1 MTILAILLA
10 SILLTT
16 GSFLA
21 QAIVRGADGYIDI
34 QGTLRDHIANMSNPM
49 YPPGYEYE
57 EPVIVDTQLR
67 MNKLVSFDEETTLTK
82 FDFFFRLYW
91 EDKRF
96 DVPDTFAALPEWL
109 QNDGI
114 ELRDMCVSPAE
125 EPGGCDFWVPH
136 MLTFVGNDEISVH
149 ASTIRLKPGGQMYWW
164 ATHFFLCP
172 LFYLS
177 SHNCPAPSKVTPHV
191 RLRNATRD

>member
-136 MLTFVGNDEISVH
+136 MLTFVGNDELSVH
-149 ASTIRLKPGGQMYWW
+149 ASTIRLKPGGQMYW
-164 ATHFFLCP
+164 
-172 LFYLS
+172 
-177 SHNCPAPSKVTPHV
+177 
-191 RLRNATRD
+191 